1 MNGFQLGFGVYYLIY
16 VLRFSEV
23 AFDKLQRPGARFFTT
38 VMGMT
43 QFVMSAAMF
52 LMTALFPDDRDFRFH
67 CSIWLSVALLY
78 PLVISVCKSIV
89 SSDHRHLKIMKIL
102 MGFFSL
108 ASLQIC
114 MHISNYVRIV
124 ISRQKEN
131 MACR

>member
-1 MNGFQLGFGVYYLIY
+1 MLKVSRAYICFEYNTPCILPTSNQDMNGFQLGFGVYYLIY

-23 AFDKLQRPGARFFTT
+23 AFDKLQGPGARFFTT

-78 PLVISVCKSIV
+78 PLVISVCKFIV
-89 SSDHRHLKIMKIL
+89 SSDRRH
-102 MGFFSL
+102 
-108 ASLQIC
+108 Q
-114 MHISNYVRIV
+114 
-124 ISRQKEN
+124 
-131 MACR
+131 